1 MLITLTG
8 PSGSGKTSILRA
20 MCKKGRATRIVTYT
34 TREMRKREKDDID
47 YHFVDEV
54 GDKRK
59 VVAFTSFAGN
69 FYWIDKKE
77 CTKAA
82 KSEGYYAVVVDHI
95 GAKALK
101 DIYGDKVFNVFITVP
116 EEEAEDRMTKRDGE
130 KRTLIRINHPDDAAL
145 RDSVET
151 YQYDIKGDFSDTK
164 PKDTAEA
171 IFNSVEELR
180 IIRKEAQK

>member
-20 MCKKGRATRIVTYT
+20 MCKKGRAIRIVTYT
-34 TREMRKREKDDID
+34 TREKRKREVEGID
-47 YHFVDEV
+47 YHFVNEV

-59 VVAFTSFAGN
+59 IVAFTNFAGN
-69 FYWIDKKE
+69 YYWIDKKE

-82 KSEGYYAVVVDHI
+82 KSEGYYCVVVDHI
-95 GAKALK
+95 GAKTLK
-101 DIYGDKVFNVFITVP
+101 ETYGDKVFNVFVTVP
-116 EEEAEDRMTKRDGE
+116 EEEAESRMIKRDGE
-130 KRTLIRINHPDDAAL
+130 KKTLIRVNHPDDAAL

-151 YQYDIKGDFSDTK
+151 YPYDIKGDFSGTK

-171 IFNSVEELR
+171 IFASVEELR
-180 IIRKEAQK
+180 IIRKGARK

>member
-20 MCKKGRATRIVTYT
+20 LCKKGHATRIVTFT
-34 TREMRKREKDDID
+34 TREKRKREVDGVD
-47 YHFVDEV
+47 YHFVNEV

-59 VVAFTSFAGN
+59 AVAFTNFAGN
-69 FYWIDKKE
+69 YYWVDKKE

-82 KSEGYYAVVVDHI
+82 KSEGYYCVVVDHI
-95 GAKALK
+95 GAKTLK
-101 DIYGDKVFNVFITVP
+101 EMYGDKVFNVFVTVP
-116 EEEAEDRMTKRDGE
+116 EEEAENRMIKRDGE
-130 KRTLIRINHPDDAAL
+130 KKTLIRINHPDDAAL

-151 YQYDIKGDFSDTK
+151 YAYDIKGDFSDTR

-171 IFNSVEELR
+171 IFASVEELR
-180 IIRKEAQK
+180 IIRKGARQ

>member
-34 TREMRKREKDDID
+34 TREKRKREVEGID
-47 YHFVDEV
+47 YHFVE
-54 GDKRK
+54 GEPDKRK

-82 KSEGYYAVVVDHI
+82 KSEGYYCVVVDHV
-95 GAKALK
+95 GAKTLK
-101 DIYGDKVFNVFITVP
+101 ETYGDRVFNVFVTVP
-116 EEEAEDRMTKRDGE
+116 EEEAENRMIKRDGE
-130 KRTLIRINHPDDAAL
+130 KKTLIRVNHPDDAVL

-151 YQYDIKGDFSDTK
+151 YAYDIKGDFSNTK

-171 IFNSVEELR
+171 IFASVEELR
-180 IIRKEAQK
+180 IIRKEAKQ